1 MMLEAISNRE
11 DLDLLE
17 NSRNSGILEWRKRNV
32 RRQARWE
39 SPNTFSLL
47 LGLTGTDLLL
57 LHIFKKKLTPEFVM
71 S

>member
-1 MMLEAISNRE
+1 MMLEELSIRE

-17 NSRNSGILEWRKRNV
+17 DSREQWVLEWRKRNV

-47 LGLTGTDLLL
+47 LSLTGTDLLL
-57 LHIFKKKLTPEFVM
+57 LHIFKKNLTSEFAM